1 MRILSEKYNKEQIKN
16 IFIETLAE
24 GRSIYDNYSQEEL
37 NNLTKEQIELLIDV
51 CKELKFLWKN
61 NK

>member
-51 CKELKFLWKN
+51 CQGTQISVEK
-61 NK
+61 